1 MIYIE
6 NITTSQQVYIPRQVI
21 NTGST
26 QNGGC
31 IDLEDYYTREEVD
44 ELIEQATGDVTKEY
58 VDDQDA
64 ATLQS
69 AEAYTDQ
76 EIAAETARTEST
88 YAKQSDI
95 PSLDGYATEE
105 WVEEQDYLKETDLA
119 DYAKSSAVTQEI
131 SSSITAET
139 ARTES
144 VYAKKSEIPSLDGY
158 ATEQWVEE
166 QDYLKETDLADYAK
180 SSAVT
185 QEITSA
191 MASETARTESVYAKK
206 SEIPSLD
213 GYATEQWVEEQGY
226 VTENDLTDYA
236 KTSAVT
242 ADISSAIAAETARTE
257 SVYAKKSEIPSLDG
271 YATEQW
277 VEGQGYV
284 TENDLG
290 DYAKSSAVT
299 QEITSAITAETART
313 ESTYAKSS
321 AVTQE
326 IATAIA
332 SETARTESTYLK
344 TGALDNYYTSGQT
357 NAQISAASDSVIDW
371 VGDQNYLQESDLAD
385 YAKTSAVTADIASA
399 IASET
404 ARTESTYAKS
414 SAVTLEI
421 ESAIVDE
428 TARTEGTYLKPAD
441 IAGKLDTSVFNTY
454 TAATETEI
462 DGKVDTSDFNT
473 YTAATATELAGKQE
487 TLVSGTN
494 IKTINN
500 QSLLGSGN
508 IDIQGGG
515 GSGSESVIELTQ
527 AEYDALTEYAEDTT
541 YIITDAVPINM
552 DNYATTADTEAI
564 ADDVEALSGTVANKA
579 DKANV
584 TSNTTRHFPIWNSQ
598 GIITGRIGNTVY
610 ERNININGSN
620 QSILRTANSDISAIY
635 APTSTGTQNAVLL
648 SNGSGAPVWSSIKMQ
663 FISQSAYDAL
673 TTKDASTIYFII
685 SED

>member
-1 MIYIE
+1 M
-6 NITTSQQVYIPRQVI
+6 
-21 NTGST
+21 
-26 QNGGC
+26 
-31 IDLEDYYTREEVD
+31 EE
-44 ELIEQATGDVTKEY
+44 
-58 VDDQDA
+58 
-64 ATLQS
+64 
-69 AEAYTDQ
+69 
-76 EIAAETARTEST
+76 
-88 YAKQSDI
+88 
-95 PSLDGYATEE
+95 
-105 WVEEQDYLKETDLA
+105 
-119 DYAKSSAVTQEI
+119 
-131 SSSITAET
+131 
-139 ARTES
+139 
-144 VYAKKSEIPSLDGY
+144 
-158 ATEQWVEE
+158 
-166 QDYLKETDLADYAK
+166 
-180 SSAVT
+180 
-185 QEITSA
+185 
-191 MASETARTESVYAKK
+191 
-206 SEIPSLD
+206 
-213 GYATEQWVEEQGY
+213 
-226 VTENDLTDYA
+226 
-236 KTSAVT
+236 
-242 ADISSAIAAETARTE
+242 
-257 SVYAKKSEIPSLDG
+257 
-271 YATEQW
+271 
-277 VEGQGYV
+277 QGYV

-299 QEITSAITAETART
+299 QEIASAITAETART

-357 NAQISAASDSVIDW
+357 NAEISAATDSVIVW
-371 VGDQNYLQESDLAD
+371 VGDQEYLQESDLAD

-404 ARTESTYAKS
+404 ARTESTYAKP
-414 SAVTLEI
+414 SAVTQEI
-421 ESAIVDE
+421 ATAIATE
-428 TARTEGTYLKPAD
+428 TARTESTYLKPAD
-441 IAGKLDTSVFNTY
+441 IAGKLDTSDFNTY

-527 AEYDALTEYAEDTT
+527 AEYDALTEYAENTT
-541 YIITDAVPINM
+541 YIITDATPINM
-552 DNYATTADTEAI
+552 DNYATTGT
-564 ADDVEALSGTVANKA
+564 VNTLSGQVATLSGDVADKA
-579 DKANV
+579 DKANI
-584 TSNTTRHFPIWNSQ
+584 TARSSNYYFPRYNSQ
-598 GIITGRIGNTVY
+598 GIITGDTQVY
-610 ERNININGSN
+610 GQNLTINGTTKVIIQNSN
-620 QSILRTANSDISAIY
+620 TSFGAIY
-635 APTSTGTQNAVLL
+635 GPTTAGADNAILM